1 LKWYICF
8 GTGYG
13 WTTNSHCLPADMGSA
28 DMNEFGYSESLNFVH
43 EFMPTDRS
51 TILEPQMELRPV
63 ARWPE
68 STPIAAKRRR
78 RRCAARPTPTAP
90 PTPSPN
96 RPVHGRDCWLF
107 PLLVH
112 LPSAAP
118 SLRFVARGN
127 CHERIR
133 GLAIG
138 THWKLKYFGGGA
150 MVGPT
155 PSVSHFPLAQGALVE
170 RAYRSCSIIF
180 Y

>member
-1 LKWYICF
+1 MFWYRIRMDNQF
-8 GTGYG
+8 P
-13 WTTNSHCLPADMGSA
+13 LPACRYGVRRYEWIWIQRVIKLRSW
-28 DMNEFGYSESLNFVH
+28 VH
-43 EFMPTDRS
+43 ANRS

-96 RPVHGRDCWLF
+96 RPVHGRDCWLL